1 MIINSYFS
9 IGGVPATTLTPTITV
24 WEVDSTPSIIYTLVV
39 DNDPV
44 LGNNNDG
51 FYSYQFTGYDN
62 AKNYLIRVDGGSQ
75 LPPNER
81 YSIATAEAA
90 AGTGSYTV
98 QDIVDGIWDEPTTNH
113 ISSGTM
119 GAYQN
124 ETHSDVQQL
133 RIDMI
138 TATSLIGTLLKY
150 ETNRTKIDKNAM
162 TLTIYDDDGITA
174 LKVFNL
180 KDNLGNPSITEV
192 CERVPT

>member
-9 IGGVPATTLTPTITV
+9 ISGVPATTLTPTISV
-24 WEVDSTPSIIYTLVV
+24 WEVNSTPSITYTLVV
-39 DNDPV
+39 DSDPV

-51 FYSYQFTGYDN
+51 FYSYDFTGYN
-62 AKNYLIRVDGGSQ
+62 AAKNYLIRVDGGSQ
-75 LPPNER
+75 LSPNER

-90 AGTGSYTV
+90 TDTGSYTI
-98 QDIVDGIWDEPTTNH
+98 QDIVDGVWNEPATNH

-124 ETHSDVQQL
+124 ETHADVQQL
-133 RIDMI
+133 RIDVT
-138 TATSLIGTLLKY
+138 TATSLVGTLLKY

-174 LKVFNL
+174 LKVFDL
-180 KDNLGNPSITEV
+180 KDSLGNPSITEV